1 MARKKKELEEQ
12 IIPVDETC
20 GNPVLTDEQIEEI
33 SAELMDLVPFTM
45 SLYLHDYVD
54 KESVL
59 PIIKGIRKANNP
71 FEMTYEEVII
81 PDMGGQFI
89 YKQFDKI
96 ILNINS
102 SGGSVDAGM
111 ALINEI
117 QKSEIPVECVIT
129 NAHSMAFLIAVCCH
143 KRQMYKYGKMMWH
156 DSTIGLYDKVKNLNE
171 FLDVIQKEDKMIN
184 EILVTHTK
192 LTLKELKEII
202 DKKQDKYFFSEEALS
217 KGLVDEII

>member
-1 MARKKKELEEQ
+1 MARKKKEVVEIELTEEMNVNEELLEE
-12 IIPVDETC
+12 T
-20 GNPVLTDEQIEEI
+20 
-33 SAELMDLVPFTM
+33 SAELMDIIPFTM

-54 KESVL
+54 KESIL

-71 FEMTYEEVII
+71 FEMTYEEIVI

-117 QKSEIPVECVIT
+117 QKSEIPIECVIT

-143 KRQMYKYGKMMWH
+143 KRQIYKYGKMMWH
-156 DSTIGLYDKVKNLNE
+156 DSTIGLYDKVKNINE
-171 FLDVIQKEDKMIN
+171 ALDVISKEDVMIN
-184 EILVTHTK
+184 EILTTHTK
-192 LTLKELKEII
+192 LKAKDLKEII
-202 DKKQDKYFFSEEALS
+202 DKKQDRYFFSEEALL

>member
-1 MARKKKELEEQ
+1 MARKKKEVVEIELTEEMNVNEELLEEA
-12 IIPVDETC
+12 
-20 GNPVLTDEQIEEI
+20 
-33 SAELMDLVPFTM
+33 SAELMDIIPFTM

-54 KESVL
+54 KESIL

-71 FEMTYEEVII
+71 FEMTYEEIVI

-117 QKSEIPVECVIT
+117 QKSEIPIECVIT

-143 KRQMYKYGKMMWH
+143 KRQIYKYGKMMWH
-156 DSTIGLYDKVKNLNE
+156 DSTIGLYDKVKNINE
-171 FLDVIQKEDKMIN
+171 ALDVISKEDVMIN
-184 EILVTHTK
+184 EILTTHTK
-192 LTLKELKEII
+192 LKAKDLKEII
-202 DKKQDKYFFSEEALS
+202 DKKQDRYFFSDEALL

>member
-1 MARKKKELEEQ
+1 MARKKKEVVEIELTEEMNVNEELLEE
-12 IIPVDETC
+12 T
-20 GNPVLTDEQIEEI
+20 
-33 SAELMDLVPFTM
+33 SAEIMDIIPFTM

-54 KESVL
+54 KESIL

-71 FEMTYEEVII
+71 FEMTYEEIVI

-117 QKSEIPVECVIT
+117 QKSEIPIECVIT

-143 KRQMYKYGKMMWH
+143 KRQIYKYGKMMWH
-156 DSTIGLYDKVKNLNE
+156 DSTIGLYDKVKNINE
-171 FLDVIQKEDKMIN
+171 ALDVISKEDVMIN
-184 EILVTHTK
+184 EILTTHTK
-192 LTLKELKEII
+192 LKAKDLKEII
-202 DKKQDKYFFSEEALS
+202 DKKQDRYFFAEEAF
-217 KGLVDEII
+217 KIGLVDEII

>member
-1 MARKKKELEEQ
+1 MGRKKKEVVEVELTEEMNVNEELLEEA
-12 IIPVDETC
+12 
-20 GNPVLTDEQIEEI
+20 
-33 SAELMDLVPFTM
+33 SAELMDIIPFTM

-54 KESVL
+54 KESIL

-71 FEMTYEEVII
+71 FEMTYEEIVI

-117 QKSEIPVECVIT
+117 QKSEIPIECVIT

-143 KRQMYKYGKMMWH
+143 KRQIYKYGKMMWH
-156 DSTIGLYDKVKNLNE
+156 DSTIGLYDKVKNINE
-171 FLDVIQKEDKMIN
+171 ALDVISKEDDMIN
-184 EILVTHTK
+184 EILATHTK
-192 LTLKELKEII
+192 LKPKDLKEII
-202 DKKQDKYFFSEEALS
+202 DKKQDRYFFSDEALL